1 MKKQSKSL
9 RLGGY
14 SVLASAIVIAIAI
27 AVNLLVGAIPAKYT
41 RFDTS
46 PRELYTLGD
55 TTQIVLKSLDQDIDI
70 TWLVT
75 EGKEDKSIEL
85 LLQEYTDSSSRIH
98 VTKQD
103 PDLNPTLVSKYTN
116 NFYDNSL
123 VVQCGDRD
131 RFVDFYDIYTIQY
144 DPATYM
150 YTGDYQV
157 EFSGE
162 NAITGAINY
171 VTNAQLPK
179 LYALTG
185 HGEADL
191 STNFNTA
198 VKLANVEMAELNLV
212 SSEEVPKDADA
223 VMINAPQS
231 DLTDAEIAK
240 LQDYLALGGRLLM
253 VTGPQRDGKALPGIN
268 KLMEKYAVQAVDGIV
283 IDQNSG
289 NYANNPAYLMP
300 ELVSNTITIP
310 LKNGN
315 YRVMVPFA
323 QGLDVQTASDSSILV
338 NKLLRTS
345 NSSYSKLAAFD
356 MTTFEKEE
364 GDIDG
369 SFAIGVAISQTL
381 DETQET
387 ETRIVWYTSTYL
399 LDEEVSRQVAGANQ
413 TMFMNTIGWLCD
425 SEDTGV
431 VISAKSLADEKL
443 NMSASTVNILTV
455 LFVAVIPLCYLAI
468 GIVVWV
474 RRRHR

>member
-185 HGEADL
+185 
-191 STNFNTA
+191 
-198 VKLANVEMAELNLV
+198 
-212 SSEEVPKDADA
+212 
-223 VMINAPQS
+223 
-231 DLTDAEIAK
+231 
-240 LQDYLALGGRLLM
+240 
-253 VTGPQRDGKALPGIN
+253 
-268 KLMEKYAVQAVDGIV
+268 
-283 IDQNSG
+283 
-289 NYANNPAYLMP
+289 
-300 ELVSNTITIP
+300 
-310 LKNGN
+310 
-315 YRVMVPFA
+315 
-323 QGLDVQTASDSSILV
+323 
-338 NKLLRTS
+338 
-345 NSSYSKLAAFD
+345 
-356 MTTFEKEE
+356 
-364 GDIDG
+364 
-369 SFAIGVAISQTL
+369 
-381 DETQET
+381 
-387 ETRIVWYTSTYL
+387 
-399 LDEEVSRQVAGANQ
+399 
-413 TMFMNTIGWLCD
+413 
-425 SEDTGV
+425 
-431 VISAKSLADEKL
+431 
-443 NMSASTVNILTV
+443 
-455 LFVAVIPLCYLAI
+455 
-468 GIVVWV
+468 
-474 RRRHR
+474 